1 MKIGVFASFSVI
13 AGALTFA
20 MITSTPR
27 EVDAA
32 DACQHKE
39 FKTKMVSEACAKGG
53 QKAAKDAMKVWMKEK
68 KLKSCNACHKKL
80 APTYELKDDGLEQFK
95 KLGGE
100 VLATPVKADAKKTK

>member
-1 MKIGVFASFSVI
+1 MKIGVLASFSVI

-32 DACQHKE
+32 DSCQHKE
-39 FKTKMVSEACAKGG
+39 LKTKMVSEACAKGG

-68 KLKSCNACHKKL
+68 KVKSCNQCHTKL
-80 APTYELKDDGLEQFK
+80 APSYELKKDGFEQFQ

-100 VLATPVKADAKKTK
+100 LLAPKK

>member
-1 MKIGVFASFSVI
+1 MKIGVLASFSLI

-20 MITSTPR
+20 LITSTPS

-53 QKAAKDAMKVWMKEK
+53 QKAAKDAMKAWMKEK
-68 KLKSCNACHKKL
+68 KHKSCNQCHTKL
-80 APTYELKDDGLEQFK
+80 APTYELKKDGVELFQ
-95 KLGGE
+95 KLGG
-100 VLATPVKADAKKTK
+100 VLLDAK